1 MWKYAHSSN
10 KVNLS
15 EHLLEYGLE
24 ASSLSYPIL
33 SRTPG
38 ELVLL
43 AAVSASLITVSI
55 LVLLCTMTDHIG
67 R

>member
-10 KVNLS
+10 KVSLS
-15 EHLLEYGLE
+15 EHLLEYRLE

-33 SRTPG
+33 SRTA
-38 ELVLL
+38 ELLL

-55 LVLLCTMTDHIG
+55 LVLLCTMTDLIG